1 MPELNAVNNLNEEF
15 NPEIKKYLIVAR
27 YTLCPKSSRKNSD
40 VCSEILES
48 RGFNCNVGV

>member
-1 MPELNAVNNLNEEF
+1 MPELNAVNNLNKEF

-40 VCSEILES
+40 ICSETLES